1 MVTLSFT
8 IFSGQKN
15 YNRAHMLF
23 QVLCGFEPIFYTTH
37 PNEESLNFL
46 LYNLSLLTLGF
57 LFHHPIAVTIYIII
71 TGSLRAITGGYHCK
85 TRISCYILSYTIFC
99 IYLLTI
105 ATIPMISAY
114 VLIPIYIICWILILV
129 VSPVDT
135 PNKVFSQSAKKTAR
149 KKTYI
154 IFFFNSI
161 FTILSLLLHWNK
173 DLIFIDLSL
182 IICATGLYT
191 GYISNIRRY
200 HES

>member
-1 MVTLSFT
+1 MKSTGKCLSERYVLNGIIESRFCDAYAY
-8 IFSGQKN
+8 IFD
-15 YNRAHMLF
+15 YMF
-23 QVLCGFEPIFYTTH
+23 
-37 PNEESLNFL
+37 NFI

-71 TGSLRAITGGYHCK
+71 TGSLRAVTGGYHCK
-85 TRISCYILSYTIFC
+85 TRISCYILSYTVFS
-99 IYLLTI
+99 
-105 ATIPMISAY
+105 ISAY
-114 VLIPIYIICWILILV
+114 ILIPIYIICWILILV

-135 PNKVFSQSAKKTAR
+135 PNKVFSKSAKKTAR

-173 DLIFIDLSL
+173 GLIFIDLSL

-191 GYISNIRRY
+191 GYISNIRRH

>member
-1 MVTLSFT
+1 MCIRDSMF
-8 IFSGQKN
+8 
-15 YNRAHMLF
+15 
-23 QVLCGFEPIFYTTH
+23 
-37 PNEESLNFL
+37 NFI

-85 TRISCYILSYTIFC
+85 TRISCYILSYTVFS

-114 VLIPIYIICWILILV
+114 ILIPIYIICWILILV

-135 PNKVFSQSAKKTAR
+135 PNKVFSKSAKKTAR
-149 KKTYI
+149 KKNYI

-173 DLIFIDLSL
+173 GLIFIDLSL

-191 GYISNIRRY
+191 GYISNIRRH

>member
-1 MVTLSFT
+1 MKSIGKCLSERYVLNGIIESRFRDAYAY
-8 IFSGQKN
+8 IFD
-15 YNRAHMLF
+15 YM
-23 QVLCGFEPIFYTTH
+23 
-37 PNEESLNFL
+37 LNFL

-149 KKTYI
+149 KKPI
-154 IFFFNSI
+154 LFFLQFHIYNSVT
-161 FTILSLLLHWNK
+161 FVTL
-173 DLIFIDLSL
+173 
-182 IICATGLYT
+182 
-191 GYISNIRRY
+191 
-200 HES
+200 E

>member
-1 MVTLSFT
+1 MKSIGKRLSERYVLNGIIESRFSDAYAY
-8 IFSGQKN
+8 IFD
-15 YNRAHMLF
+15 YMF
-23 QVLCGFEPIFYTTH
+23 
-37 PNEESLNFL
+37 NFI
-46 LYNLSLLTLGF
+46 LYNLSLLTLGL

-85 TRISCYILSYTIFC
+85 TRISCYILSYTVFS

-135 PNKVFSQSAKKTAR
+135 PNKVFSKSAKRTAR

-154 IFFFNSI
+154 IFFFYSI

-173 DLIFIDLSL
+173 GLIFIDLSL

-191 GYISNIRRY
+191 GYISNIRRH